1 MHEHVMG
8 SKGAR
13 LLQVVRDAGISFHV
27 ARTWDGDR
35 KLERKLKNRKN
46 AKFLCPECEKERREK
61 ANGVKL
67 NPGRNAKHKKHCTK
81 YTNSDNAACI

>member
-1 MHEHVMG
+1 MYEHELG

-13 LLQVVRDAGISFHV
+13 LLQVVRDAGINFHV

-61 ANGVKL
+61 ADGDRDKQNNCKRQNTQRYG
-67 NPGRNAKHKKHCTK
+67 KHTGTCG
-81 YTNSDNAACI
+81 